1 MILLGINDLA
11 RREQARELLAWGAER
26 YWCCLPCR
34 RSRQGSGGSPGFPP
48 VPSATLI

>member
-26 YWCCLPCR
+26 YWGLSPLP
-34 RSRQGSGGSPGFPP
+34 QIAAGESPGFPP
-48 VPSATLI
+48 VPSVTLT

>member
-26 YWCCLPCR
+26 YWGLSPLPADR
-34 RSRQGSGGSPGFPP
+34 GRGAGEALVSRLSPAP
-48 VPSATLI
+48 L

>member
-26 YWCCLPCR
+26 YWGLSPLPQIAAGEALV
-34 RSRQGSGGSPGFPP
+34 SRPSPA
-48 VPSATLI
+48 SL

>member
-26 YWCCLPCR
+26 YWGLSPCR
-34 RSRQGSGGSPGFPP
+34 RSRQGSGEALVSRLSP
-48 VPSATLI
+48 ALL

>member
-26 YWCCLPCR
+26 YWGAVSLAADR
-34 RSRQGSGGSPGFPP
+34 GRGAGEALVSRLSP
-48 VPSATLI
+48 ALL